1 MASSDKVPGACPAR
15 NGDKKIP
22 PGDPMAAT
30 TVMLDKG
37 TAMMQS
43 LKPIKQMSQHLCSF
57 ALHSHDPSRQIEAHF
72 YVQRVNQDF
81 LQSAVYDSNSSSA
94 HLIGVEYMVSE
105 KLFNTL
111 PPEEQKLW
119 HSHQYEL
126 SFAGSDRSPSHSK
139 GSGACRHART
149 PKHCQNL
156 RQVLVHVADR
166 PRVNISGDRLPLGPP
181 ALMMSPQDVNMGRIK
196 PELVKK
202 RDDAYGISTESI
214 LTTRGS
220 ITGPEVKNPNA
231 DYWVE
236 HGKGFAIDI
245 VETDM
250 KKTAP

>member
-119 HSHQYEL
+119 HSHQYEVQTGL
-126 SFAGSDRSPSHSK
+126 
-139 GSGACRHART
+139 
-149 PKHCQNL
+149 
-156 RQVLVHVADR
+156 LVT
-166 PRVNISGDRLPLGPP
+166 PRVPELVAMPELQNIAKTYGKFWCTWQIDRGDRLPLGPP